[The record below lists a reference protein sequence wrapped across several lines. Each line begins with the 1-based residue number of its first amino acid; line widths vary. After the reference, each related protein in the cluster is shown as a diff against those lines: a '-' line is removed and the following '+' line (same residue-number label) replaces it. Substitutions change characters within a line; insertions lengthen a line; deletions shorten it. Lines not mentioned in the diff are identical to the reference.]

1 MTQAE
6 TLRFGTVGSPQTAT
20 KSGTPAAIE
29 HSAELGLHHLEIAW
43 TRSVRVGDD
52 TCAEIKSAS
61 QANGISLSVHAPY
74 FINLNSQTEEK
85 MQASD
90 DRLLT
95 ACRKG
100 FLAGATDIVF
110 HPGSYHK
117 QPAELVYERICE
129 KLTEISARLEAEG
142 VAVTLR
148 PETMGRESVFGSLE
162 EVVGLSR
169 DVPNVLPCVDWAHL
183 HARPGDGSFN
193 SYDEFARALTLIRD
207 TLGEDALERT
217 HNHISGIAYTA
228 KGEKSHIPLNE
239 SDLQYRELLQAFL
252 DFGMAG
258 TVGIEAPHPF
268 HTADCL
274 VFQATYRRLLDEQA
288 EREKN

>member
-1 MTQAE
+1 MTPADN
-6 TLRFGTVGSPQTAT
+6 LRFGTVGSPQTAT
-20 KSGTPAAIE
+20 TSGTPAAIE

-43 TRSVRVGDD
+43 TRSVRVSDE
-52 TCAEIKSAS
+52 TCAEIKAASA
-61 QANGISLSVHAPY
+61 ANGISLSVHAPY

-90 DRLLT
+90 ERLLT

-100 FLAGATDIVF
+100 FLAGASDIVF

-117 QPAELVYERICE
+117 QPADLVYERICE
-129 KLTEISARLEAEG
+129 KLTEISAILEAEG
-142 VAVTLR
+142 VAVVLR
-148 PETMGRESVFGSLE
+148 PETMGRASVFGSLE

-183 HARPGDGSFN
+183 HARTGDGTFN
-193 SYDEFARALTLIRD
+193 TYDEFAGALTYMRD
-207 TLGEDALERT
+207 TLGAEALQQT

-228 KGEKSHIPLNE
+228 KGEKAHIPLNE
-239 SDLQYRELLQAFL
+239 SDLQYRELLQAFI
-252 DFGMAG
+252 DFDMAG

-274 VFQATYRRLLDEQA
+274 IFQATYRRLLDDE
-288 EREKN
+288 